1 MKGRNIIVQKIKFIT
16 DSASDIPNDLLMEYD
31 IDMMCIPILAD
42 GKEYFERRS
51 FSIHEFYRF
60 LSKTQEIPK
69 TSRIPTEDYVTCY
82 ERAYQ
87 LGFSAIIN
95 VTINAG
101 GSGTYAAAQMAAEMF
116 YERNPDA
123 KDKIEIHIVDSQT
136 YTMAYGYPIVESSK
150 MARAGKSVDE
160 ILKYLH
166 DFFNRC
172 EVYLGCYS
180 LEYAKKSGRIGAAAA
195 FVGDVLGLRPVIA
208 MIANKTQVIAR
219 VRGDNQL
226 IPQLIKCYEENCDGK
241 DSTVLAICGESA
253 ERGIELQR
261 ALQKKLG
268 REIPLYNAGASI
280 VINSGPKIVAI
291 VCLGKKR

>member
-1 MKGRNIIVQKIKFIT
+1 MVQVQKIKFVT
-16 DSASDIPNDLLMEYD
+16 DSASDIPDDLLMEYD
-31 IDMMCIPILAD
+31 IDMMHIPIAVD

-51 FSIHEFYRF
+51 FSIHEFYKI
-60 LSKTQEIPK
+60 LAKTHEIPK
-69 TSRIPTEDYVTCY
+69 TSRVPTEDYVECYKNAY
-82 ERAYQ
+82 ERGYT
-87 LGFSAIIN
+87 AIIN

-101 GSGTYAAAQMAAEMF
+101 GSGTYAAAQMSAELF
-116 YERNPDA
+116 YQENPEA
-123 KDKIEIHIVDSQT
+123 KDKIAIHVVDSQT
-136 YTMAYGYPIVESSK
+136 YTMAYGYPIVESAK
-150 MARAGKSVDE
+150 MARSGKSVNY
-160 ILKYLH
+160 ILKYLY

-195 FVGDVLGLRPVIA
+195 FVGDVLGLRPVIS
-208 MIANKTQVIAR
+208 MIASKTHIVAR

-226 IPQLIKCYEENCDGK
+226 IPQLLKCYEENR
-241 DSTVLAICGESA
+241 DSEDSFVMAVCGETY
-253 ERGIELQR
+253 ERGLELQR

-268 REIPLYNAGASI
+268 REVPIYNAGASI